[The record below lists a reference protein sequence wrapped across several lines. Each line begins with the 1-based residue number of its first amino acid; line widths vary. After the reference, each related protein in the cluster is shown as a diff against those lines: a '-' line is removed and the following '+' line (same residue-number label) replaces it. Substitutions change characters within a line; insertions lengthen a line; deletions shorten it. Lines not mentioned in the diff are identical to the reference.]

1 MIVFASGAIV
11 NATVRASPPTVMG
24 FGNNQVVTPV
34 SSPVQFGQ
42 YAFPVPYDG
51 VIYDLSG
58 TVDSHFAPNTAQVPW
73 TYIWTV
79 YVSPSTGSSIPDVPT
94 INYVST
100 GLSTFVTLGATST
113 TTFPAPGQYVSG
125 TNLTG
130 GPVTVNAGDRLVM
143 VLTSDQPGT
152 PPAIDEI
159 GFGASLFYAPNP

>member
-1 MIVFASGAIV
+1 MIVFSSGAIV

-42 YAFPVPYDG
+42 YAFPVPLDG

-58 TVDSHFAPNTAQVPW
+58 SIDSHFAPATAQVPW

-79 YVSPSTGSSIPDVPT
+79 YVSPSSGSGSPDVPT

-100 GLSTFVTLGATST
+100 GLTTSVTLPQTTTSTFS
-113 TTFPAPGQYVSG
+113 APGEYVSG
-125 TNLTG
+125 SNLTL
-130 GPVTVNAGDRLVM
+130 GPVSVNAGDRLVM

-152 PPAIDEI
+152 PPAVDFI